1 MVIAAH
7 FDVPP
12 GEGDQSGQA
21 RAPRRMLRLEARG
34 LTAGGDPATVLV
46 HNISADG
53 LLLESETSLASGE
66 RIDIDLPHAGTT
78 SARVI
83 WASGS
88 FFGCQ
93 FDAPISPA
101 ALSAAQ
107 LRSEAPGEN
116 PRETET
122 SASPV
127 PFAEQSFGSRLQ
139 RLRKERGLT
148 LSQLAGQ
155 LGVSKPTVWAWE
167 QGKARPVEGRME
179 ALAQALGVPEW
190 EMLMGRSSPVLPDLI
205 TRAKEQIA
213 SALGV
218 PPDKVR
224 IVVDL

>member
-7 FDVPP
+7 FEESP
-12 GEGDQSGQA
+12 GQA
-21 RAPRRMLRLEARG
+21 RAPRRMLRLEAEG
-34 LTAGGDPATVLV
+34 LTANGDPAPVLV
-46 HNISADG
+46 HNISASG
-53 LLLESETSLASGE
+53 LLLESEVPLASGE
-66 RIDIDLPHAGTT
+66 RVDIALPHAGTT

-93 FDAPISPA
+93 FDTPISA
-101 ALSAAQ
+101 AAMSAVQ
-107 LRSEAPGEN
+107 LRSEVPDA
-116 PRETET
+116 
-122 SASPV
+122 ASI
-127 PFAEQSFGSRLQ
+127 AAQQAALAGQSFGSRLQ

-148 LSQLAGQ
+148 LSQLAIQ

-167 QGKARPVEGRME
+167 QGKARPVEARME
-179 ALAQALGVPEW
+179 ALAQALDVPAW
-190 EMLMGRSSPVLPDLI
+190 EMLLGRSSPSLPGLI

-218 PPDKVR
+218 TSDKVR

>member
-7 FDVPP
+7 FDDFAS
-12 GEGDQSGQA
+12 EGNLAGVA
-21 RAPRRMLRLEARG
+21 RAPRRMLRLEASG
-34 LTAGGDPATVLV
+34 VTAAGNPAIVLV
-46 HNISADG
+46 HNISAAG
-53 LLLESETSLASGE
+53 LLLESEILLASGE
-66 RIDIDLPHAGTT
+66 RIDIDLPHVGATA
-78 SARVI
+78 ARVI

-107 LRSEAPGEN
+107 LRSEVSGKSPRQAEAAPPQALGG
-116 PRETET
+116 
-122 SASPV
+122 
-127 PFAEQSFGSRLQ
+127 QSFGSRLQ

-148 LSQLAGQ
+148 LSQLAAQ
-155 LGVSKPTVWAWE
+155 MGVSKPTVWAWE
-167 QGKARPVEGRME
+167 QGKARPIEGRMQ

-190 EMLMGRSSPVLPDLI
+190 EMLMGRSNSVLPDLI

-218 PPDKVR
+218 PLDKIR

>member
-7 FDVPP
+7 FDDSP
-12 GEGDQSGQA
+12 GQGDQPGQA
-21 RAPRRMLRLEARG
+21 RAPRRMLRLEASG
-34 LTAGGDPATVLV
+34 LTAAGNPAIVLV

-66 RIDIDLPHAGTT
+66 RIDIDLPHAGATP
-78 SARVI
+78 ARVI

-101 ALSAAQ
+101 AISAAQ
-107 LRSEAPGEN
+107 LRSDAPAQIPDG
-116 PRETET
+116 TET
-122 SASPV
+122 SASRGAPTGV
-127 PFAEQSFGSRLQ
+127 SFGGRLQ
-139 RLRKERGLT
+139 QLRKQRGLT
-148 LSQLAGQ
+148 LSQLAAQ

-167 QGKARPVEGRME
+167 QGKARPVEARME

-218 PPDKVR
+218 PLDKVR

>member
-7 FDVPP
+7 F
-12 GEGDQSGQA
+12 EEASGQASQA
-21 RAPRRMLRLEARG
+21 RAPRRMLRLEAQG
-34 LTAGGDPATVLV
+34 LTEGGEPAPVLV

-53 LLLESETSLASGE
+53 LLLESEVSLASGE

-83 WASGS
+83 WTSGS

-93 FDAPISPA
+93 FDAPISIA
-101 ALSAAQ
+101 AMSATQ
-107 LRSEAPGEN
+107 LRSEVPEGAD
-116 PRETET
+116 T
-122 SASPV
+122 SARQVSLV
-127 PFAEQSFGSRLQ
+127 GQSFGGRLQ

-148 LSQLAGQ
+148 LAQLAEQ

-179 ALAQALGVPEW
+179 ALAQALDVPAW
-190 EMLMGRSSPVLPDLI
+190 EMLMGRSTPILPDLI

-213 SALGV
+213 GALGV
-218 PPDKVR
+218 TPDKVR